1 MNTRS
6 LGTSC
11 IKETKES
18 LPTVDSSVPLMHR
31 GPSVPG
37 LICSIRKRQIL
48 LDFTINLE
56 FSQRKALLIFN
67 TSLKCSPYHYRF
79 FVCSY
84 NRYGD
89 RSPRSLLARMY
100 AAVWMIIG
108 MVTLSTFTADV
119 SSVLT
124 AREMMPQNSYL
135 NRIVTILPIY

>member
-11 IKETKES
+11 IKETEES
-18 LPTVDSSVPLMHR
+18 LPRVDFSVPVMHHA
-31 GPSVPG
+31 PSVLG
-37 LICSIRKRQIL
+37 LICLIRKRQIL
-48 LDFTINLE
+48 LDFTIQPWISSKKE
-56 FSQRKALLIFN
+56 PLIFN
-67 TSLKCSPYHYRF
+67 TSPKCNHYHYHF
-79 FVCSY
+79 FLCSY

-135 NRIVTILPIY
+135 NRIVTTLTIY